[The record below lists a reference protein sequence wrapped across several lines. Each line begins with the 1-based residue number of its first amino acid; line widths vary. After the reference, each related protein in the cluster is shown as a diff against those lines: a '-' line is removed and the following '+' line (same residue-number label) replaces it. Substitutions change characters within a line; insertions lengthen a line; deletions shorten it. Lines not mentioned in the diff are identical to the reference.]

1 MYKIND
7 DGTVILVST
16 QATTAAMGLGGALGY
31 NNSVYLLDKTCQE
44 LYSNNSIGAIAR
56 NIKIEDIENELNQN
70 ALNKIN
76 SYVSTGGSRIG
87 EKRTFYEYYAFY
99 PNLYKHEKG
108 AGIDTTITN
117 STGVEKSDK
126 YYNTPTTEGMT
137 RAQSLTI
144 TQTSYNVPLE
154 INDFKNDVTL
164 ELLRGPKY
172 WISSRAVD
180 DSTNGYA
187 IFATLTFFPNR
198 ILPYSNMDSTNT
210 TIAQN
215 FSLKPL
221 VTLKKDKIK
230 KAMQLYLVTDRHWLK
245 AHSLY
250 EDVEAAINGG
260 VTCVQLREKHLNH
273 QLFVQEA
280 KELKELCNQNQI
292 PLIIN
297 DDVEVMLEVDADGI
311 HVGQSD
317 MQAQDVRKLIGSDKV
332 LGVSVQTV
340 EQAITAQNAGAD
352 YLGVGAVFPTGTKD
366 DAIEV
371 DLATLQDICQHV
383 DIPIVAIGGINQENL
398 LQLKGSG
405 IDGIA
410 VVSAI
415 MAAEDI
421 IEVTKQL
428 KEKTKELLL

>member
-1 MYKIND
+1 M
-7 DGTVILVST
+7 
-16 QATTAAMGLGGALGY
+16 
-31 NNSVYLLDKTCQE
+31 
-44 LYSNNSIGAIAR
+44 
-56 NIKIEDIENELNQN
+56 
-70 ALNKIN
+70 
-76 SYVSTGGSRIG
+76 
-87 EKRTFYEYYAFY
+87 
-99 PNLYKHEKG
+99 
-108 AGIDTTITN
+108 
-117 STGVEKSDK
+117 
-126 YYNTPTTEGMT
+126 
-137 RAQSLTI
+137 
-144 TQTSYNVPLE
+144 
-154 INDFKNDVTL
+154 
-164 ELLRGPKY
+164 
-172 WISSRAVD
+172 
-180 DSTNGYA
+180 
-187 IFATLTFFPNR
+187 
-198 ILPYSNMDSTNT
+198 
-210 TIAQN
+210 
-215 FSLKPL
+215 
-221 VTLKKDKIK
+221 KKDKIK

-297 DDVEVMLEVDADGI
+297 DNVEVMLEVDADGI

-415 MAAEDI
+415 MAGEDI
-421 IEVTKQL
+421 IEATKQL
-428 KEKTKELLL
+428 KERTKELLL

>member
-1 MYKIND
+1 M
-7 DGTVILVST
+7 
-16 QATTAAMGLGGALGY
+16 
-31 NNSVYLLDKTCQE
+31 
-44 LYSNNSIGAIAR
+44 
-56 NIKIEDIENELNQN
+56 
-70 ALNKIN
+70 
-76 SYVSTGGSRIG
+76 
-87 EKRTFYEYYAFY
+87 
-99 PNLYKHEKG
+99 
-108 AGIDTTITN
+108 
-117 STGVEKSDK
+117 
-126 YYNTPTTEGMT
+126 
-137 RAQSLTI
+137 
-144 TQTSYNVPLE
+144 
-154 INDFKNDVTL
+154 
-164 ELLRGPKY
+164 
-172 WISSRAVD
+172 
-180 DSTNGYA
+180 
-187 IFATLTFFPNR
+187 
-198 ILPYSNMDSTNT
+198 
-210 TIAQN
+210 
-215 FSLKPL
+215 
-221 VTLKKDKIK
+221 KKDKIK

-297 DDVEVMLEVDADGI
+297 DNVEVMLEVDADGI

-415 MAAEDI
+415 IAAEDI
-421 IEVTKQL
+421 IEATKQL
-428 KEKTKELLL
+428 KERTKELLL

>member
-1 MYKIND
+1 M
-7 DGTVILVST
+7 
-16 QATTAAMGLGGALGY
+16 
-31 NNSVYLLDKTCQE
+31 
-44 LYSNNSIGAIAR
+44 
-56 NIKIEDIENELNQN
+56 
-70 ALNKIN
+70 
-76 SYVSTGGSRIG
+76 
-87 EKRTFYEYYAFY
+87 
-99 PNLYKHEKG
+99 
-108 AGIDTTITN
+108 
-117 STGVEKSDK
+117 
-126 YYNTPTTEGMT
+126 
-137 RAQSLTI
+137 
-144 TQTSYNVPLE
+144 
-154 INDFKNDVTL
+154 
-164 ELLRGPKY
+164 
-172 WISSRAVD
+172 
-180 DSTNGYA
+180 
-187 IFATLTFFPNR
+187 
-198 ILPYSNMDSTNT
+198 
-210 TIAQN
+210 
-215 FSLKPL
+215 
-221 VTLKKDKIK
+221 KKDKIK

-260 VTCVQLREKHLNH
+260 VTCVQLREKHLNR
-273 QLFVQEA
+273 QLFIREA
-280 KELKELCNQNQI
+280 KELKEICNQNQI

-311 HVGQSD
+311 HVGQND

-352 YLGVGAVFPTGTKD
+352 YLGVGAVFPTETKD

-398 LQLKGSG
+398 LQLEGSG

-421 IEVTKQL
+421 FEATKQL

>member
-1 MYKIND
+1 M
-7 DGTVILVST
+7 
-16 QATTAAMGLGGALGY
+16 
-31 NNSVYLLDKTCQE
+31 
-44 LYSNNSIGAIAR
+44 
-56 NIKIEDIENELNQN
+56 
-70 ALNKIN
+70 
-76 SYVSTGGSRIG
+76 
-87 EKRTFYEYYAFY
+87 
-99 PNLYKHEKG
+99 
-108 AGIDTTITN
+108 
-117 STGVEKSDK
+117 
-126 YYNTPTTEGMT
+126 
-137 RAQSLTI
+137 
-144 TQTSYNVPLE
+144 
-154 INDFKNDVTL
+154 
-164 ELLRGPKY
+164 
-172 WISSRAVD
+172 
-180 DSTNGYA
+180 
-187 IFATLTFFPNR
+187 
-198 ILPYSNMDSTNT
+198 
-210 TIAQN
+210 
-215 FSLKPL
+215 
-221 VTLKKDKIK
+221 
-230 KAMQLYLVTDRHWLK
+230 VTDRHWLK

-311 HVGQSD
+311 HVGQND

-340 EQAITAQNAGAD
+340 EQAITAQKAGAD

-421 IEVTKQL
+421 IEATKQL

>member
-1 MYKIND
+1 M
-7 DGTVILVST
+7 
-16 QATTAAMGLGGALGY
+16 
-31 NNSVYLLDKTCQE
+31 
-44 LYSNNSIGAIAR
+44 
-56 NIKIEDIENELNQN
+56 
-70 ALNKIN
+70 
-76 SYVSTGGSRIG
+76 
-87 EKRTFYEYYAFY
+87 
-99 PNLYKHEKG
+99 
-108 AGIDTTITN
+108 
-117 STGVEKSDK
+117 
-126 YYNTPTTEGMT
+126 
-137 RAQSLTI
+137 
-144 TQTSYNVPLE
+144 
-154 INDFKNDVTL
+154 
-164 ELLRGPKY
+164 
-172 WISSRAVD
+172 
-180 DSTNGYA
+180 
-187 IFATLTFFPNR
+187 
-198 ILPYSNMDSTNT
+198 
-210 TIAQN
+210 
-215 FSLKPL
+215 
-221 VTLKKDKIK
+221 KKDKIK

-421 IEVTKQL
+421 IEATKQL

>member
-1 MYKIND
+1 M
-7 DGTVILVST
+7 
-16 QATTAAMGLGGALGY
+16 
-31 NNSVYLLDKTCQE
+31 
-44 LYSNNSIGAIAR
+44 
-56 NIKIEDIENELNQN
+56 
-70 ALNKIN
+70 
-76 SYVSTGGSRIG
+76 
-87 EKRTFYEYYAFY
+87 
-99 PNLYKHEKG
+99 
-108 AGIDTTITN
+108 
-117 STGVEKSDK
+117 
-126 YYNTPTTEGMT
+126 
-137 RAQSLTI
+137 
-144 TQTSYNVPLE
+144 
-154 INDFKNDVTL
+154 
-164 ELLRGPKY
+164 
-172 WISSRAVD
+172 
-180 DSTNGYA
+180 
-187 IFATLTFFPNR
+187 
-198 ILPYSNMDSTNT
+198 
-210 TIAQN
+210 
-215 FSLKPL
+215 
-221 VTLKKDKIK
+221 KKDKIK

-297 DDVEVMLEVDADGI
+297 DNVEVMLEVDADGI

-421 IEVTKQL
+421 IEATKQL

>member
-1 MYKIND
+1 M
-7 DGTVILVST
+7 
-16 QATTAAMGLGGALGY
+16 
-31 NNSVYLLDKTCQE
+31 
-44 LYSNNSIGAIAR
+44 
-56 NIKIEDIENELNQN
+56 
-70 ALNKIN
+70 
-76 SYVSTGGSRIG
+76 
-87 EKRTFYEYYAFY
+87 
-99 PNLYKHEKG
+99 
-108 AGIDTTITN
+108 
-117 STGVEKSDK
+117 
-126 YYNTPTTEGMT
+126 
-137 RAQSLTI
+137 
-144 TQTSYNVPLE
+144 
-154 INDFKNDVTL
+154 
-164 ELLRGPKY
+164 
-172 WISSRAVD
+172 
-180 DSTNGYA
+180 
-187 IFATLTFFPNR
+187 
-198 ILPYSNMDSTNT
+198 
-210 TIAQN
+210 
-215 FSLKPL
+215 
-221 VTLKKDKIK
+221 KKDKIK

-250 EDVEAAINGG
+250 EDVETAINGG
-260 VTCVQLREKHLNH
+260 VTCVQLREKHLNR
-273 QLFVQEA
+273 QLFIREA
-280 KELKELCNQNQI
+280 KELKEICNQNQI

-311 HVGQSD
+311 HVGQND

-398 LQLKGSG
+398 LQLEGSG

-421 IEVTKQL
+421 FEATKQL

>member
-1 MYKIND
+1 M
-7 DGTVILVST
+7 
-16 QATTAAMGLGGALGY
+16 
-31 NNSVYLLDKTCQE
+31 
-44 LYSNNSIGAIAR
+44 
-56 NIKIEDIENELNQN
+56 
-70 ALNKIN
+70 
-76 SYVSTGGSRIG
+76 
-87 EKRTFYEYYAFY
+87 
-99 PNLYKHEKG
+99 
-108 AGIDTTITN
+108 
-117 STGVEKSDK
+117 
-126 YYNTPTTEGMT
+126 
-137 RAQSLTI
+137 
-144 TQTSYNVPLE
+144 
-154 INDFKNDVTL
+154 
-164 ELLRGPKY
+164 
-172 WISSRAVD
+172 
-180 DSTNGYA
+180 
-187 IFATLTFFPNR
+187 
-198 ILPYSNMDSTNT
+198 
-210 TIAQN
+210 
-215 FSLKPL
+215 
-221 VTLKKDKIK
+221 KKDKIK

-280 KELKELCNQNQI
+280 KELKKLCNQNQI

>member
-1 MYKIND
+1 M
-7 DGTVILVST
+7 
-16 QATTAAMGLGGALGY
+16 
-31 NNSVYLLDKTCQE
+31 
-44 LYSNNSIGAIAR
+44 
-56 NIKIEDIENELNQN
+56 
-70 ALNKIN
+70 
-76 SYVSTGGSRIG
+76 
-87 EKRTFYEYYAFY
+87 
-99 PNLYKHEKG
+99 
-108 AGIDTTITN
+108 
-117 STGVEKSDK
+117 
-126 YYNTPTTEGMT
+126 
-137 RAQSLTI
+137 
-144 TQTSYNVPLE
+144 
-154 INDFKNDVTL
+154 
-164 ELLRGPKY
+164 
-172 WISSRAVD
+172 
-180 DSTNGYA
+180 
-187 IFATLTFFPNR
+187 
-198 ILPYSNMDSTNT
+198 
-210 TIAQN
+210 
-215 FSLKPL
+215 
-221 VTLKKDKIK
+221 KKDKIK

-260 VTCVQLREKHLNH
+260 VTCVQLREKHLNR
-273 QLFVQEA
+273 QLFIREA
-280 KELKELCNQNQI
+280 KELKEICNQNQI

-297 DDVEVMLEVDADGI
+297 NDVEVMLEVDADGI
-311 HVGQSD
+311 HVGQND

-398 LQLKGSG
+398 LQLEGSG

-421 IEVTKQL
+421 FEATKQL

>member
-1 MYKIND
+1 
-7 DGTVILVST
+7 
-16 QATTAAMGLGGALGY
+16 
-31 NNSVYLLDKTCQE
+31 
-44 LYSNNSIGAIAR
+44 
-56 NIKIEDIENELNQN
+56 
-70 ALNKIN
+70 
-76 SYVSTGGSRIG
+76 
-87 EKRTFYEYYAFY
+87 
-99 PNLYKHEKG
+99 
-108 AGIDTTITN
+108 
-117 STGVEKSDK
+117 
-126 YYNTPTTEGMT
+126 
-137 RAQSLTI
+137 
-144 TQTSYNVPLE
+144 
-154 INDFKNDVTL
+154 
-164 ELLRGPKY
+164 
-172 WISSRAVD
+172 
-180 DSTNGYA
+180 
-187 IFATLTFFPNR
+187 
-198 ILPYSNMDSTNT
+198 
-210 TIAQN
+210 
-215 FSLKPL
+215 
-221 VTLKKDKIK
+221 
-230 KAMQLYLVTDRHWLK
+230 MQLYLVTDRHWLK

-297 DDVEVMLEVDADGI
+297 DNVEVMLEVDADGI

-421 IEVTKQL
+421 IEATKQL
-428 KEKTKELLL
+428 KERTKELLL